1 MPDITTRDPVSSAGV
16 ALLGSPVRR
25 GVVDQLA
32 ALDAQGRAQGLTAA
46 ELGERLGLHT
56 TTIRFHVDQL
66 VAAGV
71 LDAHFVRSGGVGRP
85 SKKYV
90 LREDPLAASARRGG
104 RPFEVLAELLT
115 STLSV
120 EESER
125 LTPEQAGVRW
135 ATRRAE
141 QAAQVRA
148 AVLGEPG
155 EPGGAAAAPGDAA
168 DVRDAKVAEVI
179 ALLAEWGYTPETQ
192 VLEDGSGV
200 DVTLRACPFLD
211 LARTHPDVVCGVH
224 RGLLRGALAAVGE
237 PDTHV
242 SLEPFVGPDTCRAR
256 LHLPGPGS
264 PVPGSPVPDVPDLPE
279 DDLPEDDQRRAR
291 P

>member
-1 MPDITTRDPVSSAGV
+1 MAPVPDITTRDPVSSAGV

-90 LREDPLAASARRGG
+90 LREDPLAASARQGG

-120 EESER
+120 AESER
-125 LTPEQAGVRW
+125 LTPEQAGERW

-141 QAAQVRA
+141 QVAQVRA
-148 AVLGEPG
+148 AVLGDA
-155 EPGGAAAAPGDAA
+155 GGAAAVPGDAA

-179 ALLAEWGYTPETQ
+179 ALLAEWGYTPERH

-200 DVTLRACPFLD
+200 DVTLRACPFID

-256 LHLPGPGS
+256 LHLPGP
-264 PVPGSPVPDVPDLPE
+264 DVPV

>member
-90 LREDPLAASARRGG
+90 LREDPLAASARQGG

-125 LTPEQAGVRW
+125 LTPEQAGERW

-141 QAAQVRA
+141 QVAQVRA
-148 AVLGEPG
+148 EVLGDA
-155 EPGGAAAAPGDAA
+155 GGAAAAPGDAA

-256 LHLPGPGS
+256 LYLPG
-264 PVPGSPVPDVPDLPE
+264 PGSPVPDVPDLPE